1 MTADRCR
8 NLITGTL
15 ALAAMIVPAVAAMAQ
30 GGPSP
35 VVVDPVIAEELTE
48 TVSVLGRVVAKR
60 EGAIAAQVAA
70 PVAETRVE
78 VGDRVDE
85 GDILVRLDP
94 TRLEFDRELAA
105 AELAAA
111 EGEHNTTLRQ
121 IDLLGQERDRL
132 ARLKGSAAFSKARLD
147 DKVAEI
153 AATRSQ
159 AETARARLERARV
172 SLSLRAADLDD
183 ADIRAP
189 YRGVVVERHVSA
201 GAYVRV
207 GDPVVVMVDSDSI
220 EIEADVPAERLRG
233 SKAGETLRLT
243 IGDAAYDARLR
254 AIVPVENPMTR
265 TRAVRFEPLVG
276 IDEAVSAIGQSVTV
290 DLPVG
295 ASRDVLTVHKDAVT
309 PVQGARIVFV
319 VDKEN
324 IVQPR
329 PVMLG
334 SALGN
339 RFEVLDGLQP
349 GDLVVIK
356 GNERLQPGQAVIFEP
371 PAGTTD
377 GTPDSGVPEPVEGG
391 NPEAGDTGS
400 DSGTRS

>member
-15 ALAAMIVPAVAAMAQ
+15 ALAAMIVPAVVAMAQ

-85 GDILVRLDP
+85 GDILVRLDR

-121 IDLLGQERDRL
+121 IDLLGQERDRF

-147 DKVAEI
+147 DKIAEI

-276 IDEAVSAIGQSVTV
+276 LDEAVSAIGQSVTV

-324 IVQPR
+324 TVQPR

-371 PAGTTD
+371 PADTAD
-377 GTPDSGVPEPVEGG
+377 GTPDSGGLEPAEEG